1 MYYLLFTFSLKL
13 LSVIRKMMTCNIISY
28 ADQQIT
34 VTMATLHD

>member
-13 LSVIRKMMTCNIISY
+13 LPVTHKMMTCNIISY
-28 ADQQIT
+28 DDPQIT